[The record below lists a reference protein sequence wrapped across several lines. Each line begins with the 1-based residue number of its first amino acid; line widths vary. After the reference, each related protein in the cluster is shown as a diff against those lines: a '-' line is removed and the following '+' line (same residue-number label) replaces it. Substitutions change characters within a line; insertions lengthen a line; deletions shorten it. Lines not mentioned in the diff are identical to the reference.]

1 MKRKLILLGTCLTLL
16 CTSCGKSTNEPSS
29 VPSKDTSS
37 ITSNIP
43 EETNSPEPAATNV
56 ASQEN
61 GTTDG
66 TSGEEDKKDEPLALG
81 TKATVGT
88 WKFAIKKAE
97 IQNKILKGKYYQFK
111 PSKGKKFICVTA
123 SVKNQG
129 KKNATFLPRMGYSNK
144 IISARLYYGDTEY
157 TATNL
162 LGYDKDILDKKIGA
176 SKVQRGIITFEVPNK
191 VAKNIKKLSLKVGTD
206 SNYVIYKLK

>member
-43 EETNSPEPAATNV
+43 EETNSPEPAATNA

-123 SVKNQG
+123 SVKNQDR
-129 KKNATFLPRMGYSNK
+129 KST
-144 IISARLYYGDTEY
+144 RL
-157 TATNL
+157 N
-162 LGYDKDILDKKIGA
+162 
-176 SKVQRGIITFEVPNK
+176 S
-191 VAKNIKKLSLKVGTD
+191 SH
-206 SNYVIYKLK
+206 